1 MFVARIAAL
10 TAAALFASMGA
21 ASVADAKTLRWA
33 SQGDALT
40 LDPHAQNEG
49 PTSAMNGHVYEG
61 LISRDPSLAKVP
73 ALALSWKAIAP
84 DTWEFKLRPD
94 VKFSDGTPFTA
105 EDVVFSYNRALAPT
119 SDFRAYISSIKEVKA
134 IDPLT
139 VHIITNGPN
148 PILPDYAS
156 SILIMSKAWAEKH
169 NVTKPQSFKDKE
181 ETYAV
186 RNAMGTGAFTVK
198 QRDPDVKTVMAK
210 NPTYWGA
217 KDFPAYP
224 DELVYTPIKEPATRV
239 AALISGQVDFV
250 LDAPLQ
256 DIARIKQTPGL
267 KTEETA
273 QVRSIFLGL
282 DMGAAELKYS
292 DVKGKNPF
300 ADKRVRQAMYQA
312 IDIDAIK
319 AKVMRN
325 FAAPAGLVTSPGVH
339 GYTKE
344 NDKRLKFDV
353 AAAKKLMADAGYPN
367 GFSVVLDCPN
377 DRYNNDEQI
386 CQAVTGMLAQIGIKV
401 DLQARSKTLHFPKI
415 QKKDSSFFLLGWG
428 VPTLDSHYVFT
439 YLYQTNDP
447 AKKVGGYNLTN
458 YSNAKM
464 DELTDG
470 ILKEVDQAKRDQ
482 MIADAWK
489 LAIED
494 MPYLPLHHQLIVWSM
509 SDKVTIPI
517 FANDSP
523 NFKYSKMK

>member
-1 MFVARIAAL
+1 MLIARLFVAAAVTL
-10 TAAALFASMGA
+10 G
-21 ASVADAKTLRWA
+21 SVSLADAKTLRWA

-40 LDPHAQNEG
+40 LDPHSQNEG
-49 PTSAMNGHVYEG
+49 PTSAMNAHVYEP

-73 ALALSWKAIAP
+73 ALAVSWKPIEP
-84 DTWEFKLRPD
+84 DTWEFKLRPG
-94 VKFSDGTPFTA
+94 VRFSDGTPFSA
-105 EDVVFSYNRALAPT
+105 ADVVFSYNRALAPS

-134 IDPLT
+134 VDGLT
-139 VHIITNGPN
+139 VHIVTDGPN
-148 PILPDYAS
+148 PILPDYTT
-156 SILIMSKAWAEKH
+156 SILIMSKVWSEKH

-181 ETYAV
+181 ETFAV
-186 RNAMGTGAFTVK
+186 RNAMGTGPYVVK
-198 QRDPDVKTVMAK
+198 QRDPDVKTVMEK

-217 KDFPAYP
+217 ANFPGYP

-273 QVRSIFLGL
+273 QVRTIFLGL
-282 DMGAAELKYS
+282 DMGSPELKYS

-300 ADKRVRQAMYQA
+300 ADPRVRQAMYQA
-312 IDIDAIK
+312 IDINAIK

-325 FAAPAGLVTSPGVH
+325 FAAPAGLVTAPGVH

-344 NDKRLKFDV
+344 LDQRLKYDV
-353 AAAKKLMADAGYPN
+353 AAARKLMADAGYPT
-367 GFSVVLDCPN
+367 GFAVTLDCPN

-401 DLQARSKTLHFPKI
+401 DLQARSKTLHFPKL
-415 QKKDSSFFLLGWG
+415 QKKDSSFYLLGWG

-439 YLYQTNDP
+439 FLYQTNDA
-447 AKKVGGYNLTN
+447 AKKVGGWNYTG
-458 YSNAKM
+458 YSNPRM
-464 DELTDG
+464 DALTDS
-470 ILKEVDQAKRDQ
+470 ILKEIDPVKRDQ
-482 MIADAWK
+482 MIAEAWA
-489 LAIED
+489 LAVAD

-523 NFKYSKMK
+523 NFKYATIK

>member
-1 MFVARIAAL
+1 MFISRIATLA
-10 TAAALFASMGA
+10 AAALAIASIA
-21 ASVADAKTLRWA
+21 EAKTLRWA

-40 LDPHAQNEG
+40 LDPHSQNEG
-49 PTSAMNGHVYEG
+49 PTGAMNAHIYDP
-61 LISRDPSLAKVP
+61 LIQRDPTLKKVP
-73 ALALSWKAIAP
+73 NLAVSWKPIAA

-94 VKFSDGTPFTA
+94 VKFSDGTPFTS
-105 EDVVFSYNRALAPT
+105 EDVVFSYVRALAPT
-119 SDFRAYISSIKEVKA
+119 SDFRSYISSIKEVKA
-134 IDPLT
+134 VDPLT

-148 PILPDYAS
+148 PILPDYTTT
-156 SILIMSKAWAEKH
+156 ILIMSKAWAEKH
-169 NVTKPQSFKDKE
+169 NVAKPQSYKDKE

-186 RNAMGTGAFTVK
+186 RNAMGTGPYTVK
-198 QRDPDVKTVMAK
+198 QRDPDIRTVLLK

-217 KDFPAYP
+217 KDFPNYP
-224 DELVYTPIKEPATRV
+224 DELVYTPVKEPATRV

-256 DIARIKQTPGL
+256 DIARIKQTAGL

-300 ADKRVRQAMYQA
+300 ADQRVRQAMYQA

-325 FAAPAGLVTSPGVH
+325 FVAPAGLITSPGVH

-344 NDKRLKFDV
+344 LDKRLKHDV
-353 AAAKKLMADAGYPN
+353 ASAKKLMAEAGYPN
-367 GFSVVLDCPN
+367 GFSVTLDCPN

-386 CQAVTGMLAQIGIKV
+386 CQAVTAMLAQIGIKV
-401 DLQARSKTLHFPKI
+401 DLQARSKTLHFPKL
-415 QKKDSSFFLLGWG
+415 QKKDTSFFLLGWG

-439 YLYQTNDP
+439 FLYQTNDA
-447 AKKVGGYNLTN
+447 AKKVGSWNFTG
-458 YSNAKM
+458 YSNAKF
-464 DELTDG
+464 DELADAM
-470 ILKEVDQAKRDQ
+470 LKEIDPARRDK
-482 MIADAWK
+482 MIADAWQ
-489 LAIED
+489 LAIAD

-523 NFKYSKMK
+523 NFKYSTIK

>member
-1 MFVARIAAL
+1 MFLARIAAL
-10 TAAALFASMGA
+10 AAAALCA
-21 ASVADAKTLRWA
+21 ATAAEAKTLRHA

-49 PTSAMNGHVYEG
+49 PTSAMNAHVYEP
-61 LISRDPSLAKVP
+61 LISRDPSLSKVP

-84 DTWEFKLRPD
+84 EIWEFKLRPD

-105 EDVVFSYNRALAPT
+105 DDVVFSYNRALAPT

-139 VHIITNGPN
+139 VHIVTNGPN

-186 RNAMGTGAFTVK
+186 RNAMGTGPYTVK
-198 QRDPDVKTVMAK
+198 QRDPDVKTVMEK
-210 NPTYWGA
+210 NPNYWGA
-217 KDFPAYP
+217 KDFPNYP
-224 DELVYTPIKEPATRV
+224 DELVYTPIREPATRV

-250 LDAPLQ
+250 QDAPLQ

-267 KTEETA
+267 KIEETA
-273 QVRSIFLGL
+273 QVRTIFLGL
-282 DMGAAELKYS
+282 DMGSAELKYS

-300 ADKRVRQAMYQA
+300 ADRRVRQAMYEA

-319 AKVMRN
+319 TKVMRN
-325 FAAPAGLVTSPGVH
+325 FAAPAGLVTAPGVH

-344 NDKRLKFDV
+344 NDKRLKYDV
-353 AAAKKLMADAGYPN
+353 AAAKKLMAEAGYPN

-386 CQAVTGMLAQIGIKV
+386 CQAVTAMLAQIGIKV
-401 DLQARSKTLHFPKI
+401 DLQARSKTLHFPKL
-415 QKKDSSFFLLGWG
+415 QKKDSSLYLLGWG

-439 YLYQTNDP
+439 FLYQTNDA
-447 AKKVGGYNLTN
+447 AKKVGGWNYTG
-458 YSNAKM
+458 YSNPKM
-464 DELTDG
+464 DALADAM
-470 ILKEVDQAKRDQ
+470 LKEVDPA
-482 MIADAWK
+482 
-489 LAIED
+489 
-494 MPYLPLHHQLIVWSM
+494 
-509 SDKVTIPI
+509 
-517 FANDSP
+517 
-523 NFKYSKMK
+523 

>member
-1 MFVARIAAL
+1 MFVARMAAL
-10 TAAALFASMGA
+10 AAAAISLASI
-21 ASVADAKTLRWA
+21 VEAKTLRWA

-40 LDPHAQNEG
+40 MDPHAQNEG
-49 PTSAMNGHVYEG
+49 PTTAMNNHVYEG
-61 LISRDPSLAKVP
+61 LISRDPKLAKVP
-73 ALALSWKAIAP
+73 GLATSWKPIAA

-94 VKFSDGTPFTA
+94 VKFSDGTPLTA
-105 EDVVFSYNRALAPT
+105 DDVVFSYNRALAPT
-119 SDFRAYISSIKEVKA
+119 SDFRSYISSIKEVKA
-134 IDPLT
+134 IDPMT
-139 VHIITNGPN
+139 VQIVTNGPN
-148 PILPDYAS
+148 PILPDYTT
-156 SILIMSKAWAEKH
+156 SIMIMSKAWSEKH
-169 NVTKPQSFKDKE
+169 NVTKPQSYKDKE

-186 RNAMGTGAFTVK
+186 RNAMGTGPYILK
-198 QRDPDVKTVMAK
+198 QRDPDVRTVMTK

-217 KDFPAYP
+217 KEFPDYP

-256 DIARIKQTPGL
+256 DIARIKQTAGL

-282 DMGAAELKYS
+282 DMGSAELKYS

-312 IDIDAIK
+312 IDVNAIK

-325 FAAPAGLVTSPGVH
+325 FSAPAGLITSPGVH
-339 GYTKE
+339 GHTPAL
-344 NDKRLKFDV
+344 DGRLKYDV
-353 AAAKKLMADAGYPN
+353 AAARKLMAEAGYPN
-367 GFSVVLDCPN
+367 GFSVTLDCPN

-401 DLQARSKTLHFPKI
+401 DLQARSKTLHFPKL

-439 YLYQTNDP
+439 FLYQTSDA
-447 AKKVGGYNLTN
+447 AKKVGSWNFTG
-458 YSNAKM
+458 YSNAKL
-464 DELTDG
+464 DELADG
-470 ILKEVDQAKRDQ
+470 MLKEVDQAKRDK
-482 MIADAWK
+482 MIADAW
-489 LAIED
+489 AQVVAD
-494 MPYLPLHHQLIVWSM
+494 MPYLPLHHQLIVWAM
-509 SDKVTIPI
+509 SDKVTMPI

-523 NFKYSKMK
+523 NFKYGKIK

>member
-1 MFVARIAAL
+1 MFLARMAAL
-10 TAAALFASMGA
+10 TAAALCVTTIAE
-21 ASVADAKTLRWA
+21 AKTLRWA

-49 PTSAMNGHVYEG
+49 PTTAMNLHVYEP
-61 LISRDPSLAKVP
+61 LIGRDPALAKVP
-73 ALALSWKAIAP
+73 GLALSWKAVAP

-105 EDVVFSYNRALAPT
+105 EDVAFSYNRALAPT

-134 IDPLT
+134 VDPLT
-139 VHIITNGPN
+139 VHIVTNGPN
-148 PILPDYAS
+148 PILPDYAT
-156 SILIMSKAWAEKH
+156 SILVMSKAWAEKH
-169 NVTKPQSFKDKE
+169 NVTKPQSYKDKE

-186 RNAMGTGAFTVK
+186 RNAMGTGPYTVK
-198 QRDPDVKTVMAK
+198 QRDPDVRTVLVK
-210 NPTYWGA
+210 NPGYWGA
-217 KDFPAYP
+217 KDFPDYP
-224 DELVYTPIKEPATRV
+224 DELVYTPIKEPSTRV

-282 DMGAAELKYS
+282 DIGSAELKYS

-312 IDIDAIK
+312 IDIEAIK

-344 NDKRLKFDV
+344 LDKRLKYDV
-353 AAAKKLMADAGYPN
+353 AAARKLMTEAGYPN
-367 GFSVVLDCPN
+367 GFSVTLDCPN

-401 DLQARSKTLHFPKI
+401 DLQARSKTLHFPKV

-439 YLYQTNDP
+439 FLYQTNDP
-447 AKKVGGYNLTN
+447 AKKVGSWNYLG
-458 YSNAKM
+458 YSNPRI
-464 DELTDG
+464 DELSDAM
-470 ILKEVDQAKRDQ
+470 LKEVDQAKRDQ
-482 MIADAWK
+482 MIAEVWK
-489 LAIED
+489 LAVAD

-509 SDKVTIPI
+509 SDKVTMPI
-517 FANDSP
+517 FANDAP
-523 NFKYSKMK
+523 NFKYGKIK

>member
-1 MFVARIAAL
+1 MFVARMAAL
-10 TAAALFASMGA
+10 AAAALCA
-21 ASVADAKTLRWA
+21 ASLADAKTLRWA

-40 LDPHAQNEG
+40 LDPHSQNEG
-49 PTSAMNGHVYEG
+49 PTTAMNNHVYEA

-73 ALALSWKAIAP
+73 GWRCRGRRS
-84 DTWEFKLRPD
+84 R
-94 VKFSDGTPFTA
+94 
-105 EDVVFSYNRALAPT
+105 PT
-119 SDFRAYISSIKEVKA
+119 SGSTSSGPTSSSATARRSPPTTWCSATTARWRRPPTSSAYISSIKEVKA

-139 VHIITNGPN
+139 VHIITDGPN
-148 PILPDYAS
+148 PILPDYTTA
-156 SILIMSKAWAEKH
+156 ILIMSKAWSEKH

-186 RNAMGTGAFTVK
+186 RNAMGTGPYTVK
-198 QRDPDVKTVMAK
+198 QRDPDVKTVLAK

-217 KDFPAYP
+217 KDFPNYP

-282 DMGAAELKYS
+282 DMGSAELKYS

-312 IDIDAIK
+312 IDINAIK

-325 FAAPAGLVTSPGVH
+325 FSAPAGLITAPGVH

-344 NDKRLKFDV
+344 LDERLKYDV

-367 GFSVVLDCPN
+367 GFGVTLDCPN

-386 CQAVTGMLAQIGIKV
+386 CQAVAGMLAQIGIKV
-401 DLQARSKTLHFPKI
+401 DLQARSKTLHFPKL

-439 YLYQTNDP
+439 FLYQTEDA
-447 AKKVGGYNLTN
+447 AKKVGGWNYTG

-464 DELTDG
+464 DELTDAM
-470 ILKEVDQAKRDQ
+470 LKEVDQAKRDK
-482 MIADAWK
+482 MIADAWA
-489 LAIED
+489 LAVAD

-523 NFKYSKMK
+523 NFKYSTMK

>member
-1 MFVARIAAL
+1 MLIARLFVVAAL
-10 TAAALFASMGA
+10 TLSGV
-21 ASVADAKTLRWA
+21 SLADAKTLRWA

-40 LDPHAQNEG
+40 LDPHSQNEG
-49 PTSAMNGHVYEG
+49 FTSAMNAHLYEP

-73 ALALSWKAIAP
+73 ALALSWKSVAP
-84 DTWEFKLRPD
+84 DTWEYKLRPG
-94 VKFSDGTPFTA
+94 VKFSDGTSFSA
-105 EDVVFSYNRALAPT
+105 ADVVFSYNRALAPA
-119 SDFRAYISSIKEVKA
+119 SDFRSYISSVKEVKA
-134 IDPLT
+134 IDSLT
-139 VHIITNGPN
+139 VHIITDGPN
-148 PILPDYAS
+148 PILPDYTT

-181 ETYAV
+181 ETFAV
-186 RNAMGTGAFTVK
+186 RNAMGTGPYVLK

-210 NPTYWGA
+210 NPTWWGA
-217 KDFPAYP
+217 ANFPNDP

-256 DIARIKQTPGL
+256 DVARIKQTPGL

-273 QVRSIFLGL
+273 QVRTIFLGL
-282 DMGAAELKYS
+282 DMGSAELKYS
-292 DVKGKNPF
+292 DVKGRNPF
-300 ADKRVRQAMYQA
+300 ADPRVRQAMYQA
-312 IDIDAIK
+312 IDINAIK

-325 FAAPAGLVTSPGVH
+325 FAAPAGLVTAPGVH

-344 NDKRLKFDV
+344 LDQRLAHDV
-353 AAAKKLMADAGYPN
+353 AAAKKLMAEAGYPT
-367 GFSVVLDCPN
+367 GFSVTLDCPN

-401 DLQARSKTLHFPKI
+401 DLQARSKTLHFPKL

-439 YLYQTNDP
+439 FLYQTNDA
-447 AKKVGGYNLTN
+447 AKKVGSWNYTG
-458 YSNAKM
+458 YSNPKM
-464 DELTDG
+464 DALIDG
-470 ILKEVDQAKRDQ
+470 MLKEVDQAERDK
-482 MIADAWK
+482 MIADAWA
-489 LAIED
+489 LAAAD

-523 NFKYSKMK
+523 NFKYATIK